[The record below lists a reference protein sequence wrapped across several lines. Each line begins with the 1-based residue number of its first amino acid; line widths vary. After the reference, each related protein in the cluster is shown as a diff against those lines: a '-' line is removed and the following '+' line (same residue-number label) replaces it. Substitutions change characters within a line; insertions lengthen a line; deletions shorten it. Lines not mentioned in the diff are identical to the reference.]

1 MRRLRRDYRVI
12 VTWGPFL
19 PGHDAGE
26 RKARLRSLRL
36 AAGLLC
42 GRRAS
47 DLVAQ
52 LRTAEADECAIGRAA
67 VEFDRLGSVDQR
79 RFLSSYQRVAR

>member
-1 MRRLRRDYRVI
+1 M
-12 VTWGPFL
+12 TWGPFL
-19 PGHDAGE
+19 PGLDAGE

-42 GRRAS
+42 ARRAS

-52 LRTAEADECAIGRAA
+52 LRRAEREDEAVPMAA
-67 VEFDRLGSVDQR
+67 EEFGKLGSIDQR
-79 RFLSSYQRVAR
+79 RVLSSYQRVAS

>member
-1 MRRLRRDYRVI
+1 M
-12 VTWGPFL
+12 TWGPFV
-19 PGHDAGE
+19 PGLDLAE

-52 LRTAEADECAIGRAA
+52 LRTAEADEGAIDRAA

-79 RFLSSYQRVAR
+79 RVLSSYQRVAR